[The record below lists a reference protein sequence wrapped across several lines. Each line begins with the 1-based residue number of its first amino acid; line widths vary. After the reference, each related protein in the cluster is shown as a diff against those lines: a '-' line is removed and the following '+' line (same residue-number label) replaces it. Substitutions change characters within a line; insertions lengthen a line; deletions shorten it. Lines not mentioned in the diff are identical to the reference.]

1 LSGKIVFFGSAPFA
15 VPSLEAVWEHCSLVV
30 SQPAKPTGRG
40 MSVSPTPV
48 ARRATEGGIPV
59 ETPVK
64 CRAPEFIERLAAE
77 EADLFVVA
85 AYGQILP
92 QGLLDLPRFGCI
104 NVHGSLLPRWR
115 GAAPVQ
121 RAVQAG
127 DGESGVT
134 LMKMDAGLDTGPMIA
149 KAQTPISPDETA
161 GELYERL
168 AHLGG
173 ELLAEWLPRLMAG
186 DYPTE
191 EQDDALATL
200 APKVK
205 PEEGQLLA
213 SESASMTYDRFRGMT
228 PAPGAFLVTKFG
240 RLKVKEMALG
250 EEAGEPGVVLATK
263 PALVIGWTGGSLHLR
278 SVQAEGKRAMSGT
291 DFANGARLRAGDG
304 LL

>member
-1 LSGKIVFFGSAPFA
+1 MSGKIVFFGSAPFA
-15 VPSLEAVWEHCSLVV
+15 LPSLEAVWQSCSLVV

-40 MSVSPTPV
+40 MSVTPTPV
-48 ARRATEGGIPV
+48 ARWAAERGVPV

-77 EADLFVVA
+77 NADLFVVA

-92 QGLLDLPRFGCI
+92 QRLLDLPKFGCI

-127 DGESGVT
+127 DRESGVT
-134 LMKMDAGLDTGPMIA
+134 LMKMDAGLDTGPMIV
-149 KAQTPISPDETA
+149 KAATPIGPDETA
-161 GELYERL
+161 GELYDRL

-173 ELLAEWLPRLMAG
+173 QLLAEWLPRLIAG
-186 DYPTE
+186 RFPTE
-191 EQDDALATL
+191 EQDETLATL

-205 PEEGQLLA
+205 PEEGQLSLA
-213 SESASMTYDRFRGMT
+213 ESAGQTYNRFRGMT
-228 PAPGAFLVTKFG
+228 PQPGAFLMTKFG
-240 RLKVKEMALG
+240 RLKVKEMAVG
-250 EEAGEPGVVLATK
+250 NEVGPPGTILSTK
-263 PALVIGWTGGSLHLR
+263 PALVIGWTGGTLHLKT
-278 SVQAEGKRAMSGT
+278 VQAEGKRAMSGT